1 MKKLARTLFPWM
13 FMPYL
18 TKRIPVV
25 IRLKKIEAG
34 LFSIQFRDVSHQLDR
49 LLKWSIFFIIIG
61 EYYKYTL
68 LYLFA
73 VFIIVFTKSA

>member
-1 MKKLARTLFPWM
+1 
-13 FMPYL
+13 MPYL

-25 IRLKKIEAG
+25 IQLKKIEAG
-34 LFSIQFRDVSHQLDR
+34 LFSIQFPDVSHQLDR
-49 LLKWSIFFIIIG
+49 LLKWSIFFIIG